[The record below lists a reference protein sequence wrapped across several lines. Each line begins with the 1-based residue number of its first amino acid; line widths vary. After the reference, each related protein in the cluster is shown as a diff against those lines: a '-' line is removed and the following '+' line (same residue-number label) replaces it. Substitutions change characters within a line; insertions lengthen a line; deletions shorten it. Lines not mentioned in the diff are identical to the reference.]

1 MIFPMIIPQTIFPF
15 KHQLLSLPFVTSPHN
30 ILTQW
35 LQNPFLLFTC
45 LTLILILAT
54 TLEILWQSLH
64 SNSLSITNQTN
75 QSTYTTYQLHS
86 MILANKKCYFVKIL
100 LGIHYFGLVRHTY
113 STFNTAYLSYGMN
126 YHFLIQKSIPL
137 VPNSKY

>member
-1 MIFPMIIPQTIFPF
+1 MIFSMIIPQTIFPF

-30 ILTQW
+30 ILTQQ

-54 TLEILWQSLH
+54 SLEILWQSLY

-75 QSTYTTYQLHS
+75 QSTYITYQLHS

-100 LGIHYFGLVRHTY
+100 QGIHYFGLVRD
-113 STFNTAYLSYGMN
+113 TFNTAYLSYDVK
-126 YHFLIQKSIPL
+126 YHFLIWKSILL

>member
-1 MIFPMIIPQTIFPF
+1 MIFSMIIPQTIFPF

-54 TLEILWQSLH
+54 SLEILWQSLY

-75 QSTYTTYQLHS
+75 QSTYTTYQLHTQYDIGKQE
-86 MILANKKCYFVKIL
+86 MLFCQNP
-100 LGIHYFGLVRHTY
+100 LGYSLFWPGQTY